1 MTSFLKKASLPKQLG
16 LGTLFSVLLVFTL
29 LVFII
34 ERLFSYE
41 VNDIVSNHQKKE
53 AALVAEQLENKYQ
66 LLIKTTE
73 GFGNVL
79 SQQLKSVDIDTNRT
93 SQFGNQAVP
102 TVLLN
107 GTALN
112 GHSPYLTTFATASNL
127 DVSLLM
133 KTPKGLTRI
142 STTLRNASGI
152 EMNGS
157 LQNDPIA
164 TNALQ
169 NGTNF
174 TGQIKIQN
182 EQYIGHYARISGQP
196 NLLVELL
203 IPYTTI
209 LKSSSASINAMKFGK
224 SGYIY
229 VTDTG
234 KHEADI
240 LIHPSLSGKNLYTLF
255 PELNDTFKKMYQED
269 NGVVSY
275 SLKIAGQ
282 DDKARSSKAI
292 YQHVKGWNWV
302 VTLKS
307 YNDEYQEEINDILFL
322 IAAVSIVAAI
332 MLSIILWLFIRRA
345 LSPLKEISTALH
357 SLGNGNLAFRF
368 AKKQDSDSRNEMA
381 LLQNDAI
388 IMRDNLIALVNNI
401 MTSSNEL
408 LKSTEAISS
417 ANRNLRES
425 ANDSQDASAQVGSAI
440 TQIAASI
447 QEVAQSAN
455 QVSEESIEVRKLTEE
470 GNSAV
475 KNVESTVS
483 ALSSAFSQASDTIKD
498 VESSSKNIGDVV
510 TVINNIAEQ
519 TNLLALNAAIEAARA
534 GEQGR
539 GFAVVADEVR
549 VLAQRTQQSTEEI
562 RNVVEILQNNSRSA
576 VSDMEQGRNQVDNSV
591 LQARHAN
598 TLLNRIYQS
607 IQNVDMGINNVAS
620 ATEEQSVAST
630 QIRQN
635 SEELLQSAQ
644 GTLALASTSEEHSEH
659 IRELTSKLQ
668 KDLSIFTLK

>member
-1 MTSFLKKASLPKQLG
+1 MISFLKKASLPKQLG

-34 ERLFSYE
+34 GRLFSYE
-41 VNDIVSNHQKKE
+41 INDIVSSHQKKE

-66 LLIKTTE
+66 LLIKMAE
-73 GFGNVL
+73 GFGGVL
-79 SQQLKSVDIDTNRT
+79 SQQLKSVDIDTNRV
-93 SQFGNQAVP
+93 SQLGNQTVP

-112 GHSPYLTTFATASNL
+112 GHSQYLTDFATASNL
-127 DVSLLM
+127 EVSLLM

-142 STTLRNASGI
+142 STTLINTSGI
-152 EMNGS
+152 EINGS

-164 TNALQ
+164 TKALQ
-169 NGTNF
+169 NGMDF

-182 EQYIGHYARISGQP
+182 ERYVGHYARVSGQP

-209 LKSSSASINAMKFGK
+209 LKSSAASINAMKFGK

-234 KHEADI
+234 KNEGDI
-240 LIHPSLSGKNLYTLF
+240 LIHPSLSGKNLYSLF

-275 SLKIAGQ
+275 SLKVTGQ
-282 DDKARSSKAI
+282 DDKVRSSKAI

-302 VTLKS
+302 ITLKS
-307 YNDEYQEEINDILFL
+307 YNDEYQEEIDGILTL
-322 IAAVSIVAAI
+322 ITAISIAAAA

-345 LSPLKEISTALH
+345 LYPLKEISTALH
-357 SLGNGNLAFRF
+357 SLGTGNLAFRF
-368 AKKQDSDSRNEMA
+368 AKKQDSDSRNEIS
-381 LLQNDAI
+381 LLQNDTI
-388 IMRDNLIALVNNI
+388 IMRNNLIALVNNI

-408 LKSTEAISS
+408 LKSTEGISS

-425 ANDSQDASAQVGSAI
+425 AHDSQDASAQVGSAI
-440 TQIAASI
+440 TQITASI
-447 QEVAQSAN
+447 QEVAQSSN

-475 KNVESTVS
+475 KNVETTVS
-483 ALSSAFSQASDTIKD
+483 ALSSAFSKAADTIKE

-562 RNVVEILQNNSRSA
+562 RNVVEILQNNSHSA

-591 LQARHAN
+591 QQARHAN

-607 IQNVDMGINNVAS
+607 IQNVEMGINNVAS

-630 QIRQN
+630 QIRQS
-635 SEELLQSAQ
+635 SEDLQRSAQ
-644 GTLALASTSEEHSEH
+644 GTLTLASTSEEHSEY

>member
-164 TNALQ
+164 TNTLQ

-425 ANDSQDASAQVGSAI
+425 ANGSQDASAQVGSAI